1 MKGFRISTKKK
12 TEQRFHLPYRTGKN
26 EQAPEQLESGTIM
39 GGFAHEAALSVA
51 DKIIDAVKT
60 GKISRFMVMAGCDG
74 RHKEGHIT
82 PSLQKPFQK
91 TQ

>member
-1 MKGFRISTKKK
+1 
-12 TEQRFHLPYRTGKN
+12 
-26 EQAPEQLESGTIM
+26 M

-74 RHKEGHIT
+74 RHKERAYYT
-82 PSLQKPFQK
+82 EFAKPFQK